1 MIFFF
6 CFQYDGGN
14 IEQRTLGYGC
24 RQIQEAKLKMVG
36 VVISWSNQQKADP
49 IVTNSGYN
57 WMWGN
62 LYTMLIE

>member
-62 LYTMLIE
+62 LCYG